1 MRGTIVMLIQNM
13 TRTKTCKWCGRT
25 FRVPKTREY
34 NATKYCCIKCSYF
47 AYLEKHNLAQHKYMK
62 QYYSLFKDA
71 DKQLGTRGL
80 GPHPEADF
88 DKELLKIKNELK
100 KMGLR

>member
-1 MRGTIVMLIQNM
+1 M

-47 AYLEKHNLAQHKYMK
+47 AYLEKHNIAQQKYLK
-62 QYYSLFKDA
+62 QYYSLFKDC
-71 DKQLGTRGL
+71 DKQLGTKGL
-80 GPHPEADF
+80 GPHREDDF
-88 DKELLKIKNELK
+88 DKELDKIRNELK
-100 KMGLR
+100 RMGLR